1 MEELAK
7 SADEGEEDNCEDDND
22 FNDDESIGEVDNG
35 DKDNDCTKDNDDS
48 ESNDDVD
55 DDDASASDDVDAES
69 VDVGQQPAQYIKVP
83 LQLGQIN
90 IEDILKF
97 PGVQVQLL
105 DYEKVP
111 KQNYNLFIAESI
123 LSF

>member
-22 FNDDESIGEVDNG
+22 FNDDESIGEVDN
-35 DKDNDCTKDNDDS
+35 DDEDSDCTKDNDDS

-55 DDDASASDDVDAES
+55 AES
-69 VDVGQQPAQYIKVP
+69 VDVRQQPAQYIKVP